1 MKQIVSIII
10 LGLIFLSVVIY
21 AQSPTIEWYK
31 VYNGIAGY
39 CVEQTSDSGYIIVGE
54 VWGAGSQDLHLI
66 KTNSIGDTIWTRRYE
81 GANIYSNGY
90 SVHQAFDGGFIATGV
105 YYDLTYYADLLYM
118 VKTNPEGNLLWSRT
132 FKGAS
137 QHWGNA
143 GFSIIQTMDNGFVA
157 VGYSQLWGLGDDV
170 FMVKVTNYGDTS
182 WIHNYGGNQWERGYS
197 VIPAS
202 DSGLVVAGSIRPAST
217 LDYWDNVW
225 FMKTDAAGNTQWI
238 KTSFNW
244 PNVDV
249 AKSIQQTPDGG
260 YLAVGYTNS
269 FGAGDYDYFLMKLDS
284 AGDSLWFKTYGNNY
298 SNRCYSIKSL
308 SDGNYI
314 LAGTEYTL
322 PYNIPRILLI
332 KVNPSGDTLWTK
344 IITGDG
350 GQPLTGYCVD
360 ETIDNGYIVTGKLVN
375 TYLVKLLEEP
385 VNVEDNRFSST
396 NDNYILNDNYPN
408 PFNPSTTISWQSPV
422 GSWQTLK
429 VYDVLGNEVA
439 TLVDEYKPAGK
450 YEVEFNAT
458 ELTSGVYF
466 YQLKAGEFIQTKK
479 MVLIK

>member
-1 MKQIVSIII
+1 MKQIIFIII
-10 LGLIFLSVVIY
+10 LGLILQSVVIY

-31 VYNGIAGY
+31 AYNGIAGY
-39 CVEQTSDSGYIIVGE
+39 WVEQTSDSGYIIVGE
-54 VWGAGSQDLHLI
+54 ILHGAGLQGLHLI

-81 GANIYSNGY
+81 DSNLNSNGY
-90 SVHQAFDGGFIATGV
+90 SVHQAYDGSFVATGF
-105 YYDLTYYADLLYM
+105 YGDMLYI

-132 FKGAS
+132 FIG
-137 QHWGNA
+137 WILGYPN
-143 GFSIIQTMDNGFVA
+143 
-157 VGYSQLWGLGDDV
+157 VGYSITQTPDSGFAAGGYSAVYGMGDDV
-170 FMVKVTNYGDTS
+170 LIVKVTNYGDTL
-182 WIHNYGGNQWERGYS
+182 WVQRYGVNQYERGYS
-197 VIPAS
+197 VTTTN
-202 DSGLVVAGSIRPAST
+202 DSGLIVAGSTRPAST
-217 LDYWDNVW
+217 LDYWDNPW

-238 KTSFNW
+238 KTFNW
-244 PNVDV
+244 PYVDV
-249 AKSIQQTPDGG
+249 ARSIQQTPDGG

-269 FGAGDYDYFLMKLDS
+269 FGAGDYDYFLLKLDS
-284 AGDSLWFKTYGNNY
+284 VGDSLWFKTYGTNH
-298 SNRCYSIKSL
+298 SGRCYSIESL
-308 SDGNYI
+308 TDGNYI
-314 LAGTEYTL
+314 LAGTEHIMPINT
-322 PYNIPRILLI
+322 PRIVLI

-408 PFNPSTTISWQSPV
+408 PFNPSTIISWQSPV

-439 TLVDEYKPAGK
+439 TLVNEYKTAGS
-450 YEVEFNAT
+450 YELEFNSH
-458 ELTSGVYF
+458 SGEVRNLSSGIYF
-466 YQLKAGEFIQTKK
+466 YQLRVGNFVQTKK
-479 MVLIK
+479 MILIK